1 MDALSVRQRE
11 LSGVFVALRLT
22 QVESLTA
29 NVSGS
34 VPAPFETTPFMLIGG
49 RLRHLSVSTNG

>member
-22 QVESLTA
+22 QVETLTTNA
-29 NVSGS
+29 SGS
-34 VPAPFETTPFMLIGG
+34 IPASFETTPFTLNGG